1 MAFATRP
8 CEDLIFPFQRSLNNV
23 NICKEIPFVL
33 FFSFLFR
40 GKKHFF
46 RIKSFF
52 AESFTKNNKNIYF
65 YFLFYFVIIETGFL
79 YFGEKMEQNNR
90 YALLSV
96 FLDFGEAMLASGAE
110 IGRVEDSLSRM
121 GISYGAVRTDVFAI
135 TSSLVLT
142 LRFPEGEYTGSR
154 RIEKNDTNFDKL
166 RKLNA
171 LSRKCTEDPIS
182 PKEMD
187 TELKKICKEKCSPIK
202 VYLGS
207 ALAAGAFAVFFGG
220 NLFDGFF
227 SALFGLFICFSQSKI
242 TPLFPNKAFFLFFT
256 SFLSGTLICL
266 AARCFPFLPLHVD
279 MIMIGDIMLLIPG
292 IATTMSVRDILVGD
306 TISGFT
312 KLLECV
318 LWAASLAAGF
328 VLAIM
333 LCGR

>member
-1 MAFATRP
+1 
-8 CEDLIFPFQRSLNNV
+8 
-23 NICKEIPFVL
+23 
-33 FFSFLFR
+33 
-40 GKKHFF
+40 
-46 RIKSFF
+46 
-52 AESFTKNNKNIYF
+52 
-65 YFLFYFVIIETGFL
+65 
-79 YFGEKMEQNNR
+79 MEQNNKS
-90 YALLSV
+90 ALLSV
-96 FLDFGEAMLASGAE
+96 FLDFGEAMLSSGAE

-121 GISYGAVRTDVFAI
+121 GISYGAARTDAFAI

-154 RIEKNDTNFDKL
+154 RIEKSGTNFDKL

-171 LSRKCTEDPIS
+171 LSRECTVAPLPVE
-182 PKEMD
+182 
-187 TELKKICKEKCSPIK
+187 ELDAKLKMICKEKCSSRK
-202 VYLGS
+202 LYLGS
-207 ALAAGAFAVFFGG
+207 ALAAGAFAIFFGG

-227 SALFGLFICFSQSKI
+227 SALFGLLICFFQEKI
-242 TPLFPNKAFFLFFT
+242 ASFFPNKAFFLFSA
-256 SFLSGTLICL
+256 SFLTGIGICF
-266 AARCFPFLPLHVD
+266 AAKIFPFLPLHVD

-328 VLAIM
+328 VLAMM